1 MLFFTASSSTIQPW
15 ALNAASNVNTTTML
29 NVWVN
34 FVWTR
39 STVNGINTFY
49 RDGQQ
54 IGTYTGSA
62 GTTIASGGYFIIGQE
77 ADGPGGSFDASQN
90 LDGDFARLDI
100 YNRVLSPLEIK
111 QNFNALRGR
120 FGV

>member
-15 ALNAASNVNTTTML
+15 ALNAASNVSTAIML

-34 FVWTR
+34 FAWTR
-39 STVNGINTFY
+39 STVTGINTFY

-62 GTTIASGGYFIIGQE
+62 GTPIASGGYFIIGQE
-77 ADGPGGSFDASQN
+77 ADAPGGGFDVNQN